1 MERYKIIALVG
12 KAGAGKDR
20 ILRETLACSDFHEIV
35 SCTTRPP
42 REGEFEGIHYHF
54 YEEKDFVDQILLDN
68 MLEHTV
74 FRGWF
79 YGTGIESVDANEINI
94 GVFNPAGIE
103 SLEARDDVDLMVV
116 WVRASDKERL
126 LRQLNRE
133 GDPDCKEIVRR
144 FQTDEE
150 DFDRVKFDYYEI
162 WNEGAGALRLATE
175 KIKSWA
181 ESHFNRRAK

>member
-1 MERYKIIALVG
+1 MEKYKIIALVG

-20 ILRETLACSDFHEIV
+20 ILRETLNCSHFHEIV

-42 REGEFEGIHYHF
+42 REGEVDGINYHF
-54 YEEKDFVDQILLDN
+54 YDEKEFIDQILLDN

-79 YGTGIESVDANEINI
+79 YGTGIESVVADKINI

-103 SLEARDDVDLMVV
+103 NLEERDDVDLMVV

-133 GDPDCKEIVRR
+133 NGPDCKEIVRR

-162 WNEGAGALRLATE
+162 WNEDVEALETAPW
-175 KIKSWA
+175 KIMSWA
-181 ESHFNRRAK
+181 ESHFNRRAE